1 MVKILNVVI
10 DSLHNFKKSASFTVP
25 MLPMG
30 TMLPM
35 FQSQSESEVNKKKKT
50 FHFPLMLLGPLE
62 ALHWS
67 STVSC
72 RVNRQLQSFCL
83 QYVSGLL
90 KLIILF
96 LVALGCHGCMQAF
109 SSCNEQGLRSV
120 EVQELPIPVA
130 SLVAGLV
137 GSVVWCTGLVDPRH
151 VGSSWTGGWTHIPWI
166 NIALAE
172 NFIQIFRYPGQFL
185 ANPIISL
192 QCFAHLPVASS
203 ATQVLWVTCLY
214 PRGTAFTMILMPRR
228 WLFLLNKSNRAFVPR
243 KCVSLCFVLVLVCK
257 SVFLWLLTLSG
268 LFRDFSVACCL
279 DVLSSWSAFSWGAL
293 TTWSCPAACQHFG
306 TDCRAN
312 GQC

>member
-1 MVKILNVVI
+1 MYFIVFV
-10 DSLHNFKKSASFTVP
+10 TVP
-25 MLPMG
+25 VYSRPFSSNWWTFGLC
-30 TMLPM
+30 
-35 FQSQSESEVNKKKKT
+35 QSDIIVIPGAGWSFFLKR
-50 FHFPLMLLGPLE
+50 LLILA
-62 ALHWS
+62 ALTCW
-67 STVSC
+67 V
-72 RVNRQLQSFCL
+72 
-83 QYVSGLL
+83 GLL
-90 KLIILF
+90 RLPCAGCSLPSR
-96 LVALGCHGCMQAF
+96 LRLWGEGCPCLGLLALQ
-109 SSCNEQGLRSV
+109 L
-120 EVQELPIPVA
+120 
-130 SLVAGLV
+130 
-137 GSVVWCTGLVDPRH
+137 

-166 NIALAE
+166 YIALAE
-172 NFIQIFRYPGQFL
+172 NFIQIFPYPDQFL

-214 PRGTAFTMILMPRR
+214 PHGPAFTMILMPRR

-243 KCVSLCFVLVLVCK
+243 KCVSFCFVLVCR

-306 TDCRAN
+306 IGCHAN